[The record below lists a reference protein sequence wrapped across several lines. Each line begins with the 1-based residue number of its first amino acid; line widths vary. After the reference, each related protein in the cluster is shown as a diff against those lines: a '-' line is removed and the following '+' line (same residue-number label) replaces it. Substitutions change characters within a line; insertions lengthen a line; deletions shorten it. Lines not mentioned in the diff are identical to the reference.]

1 MKYEYDETGANFSYF
16 ILSLLIL
23 VLVPYTIYF
32 IKSLGGKKEKP
43 AHAELLLNDKKKA
56 RLQAKKSNNNSSLK
70 IVFLILGWVLVG
82 LLVVKVMHTPVDY
95 VEWDPYQIMDL
106 KKSATPAQIKKQ
118 YKMLGLKYHPDK
130 VEEKDR
136 AAAEDRWIEITK
148 AYKVLTDDEAR
159 RNFEEYGHPDGK
171 QSFSLGIALPAWLA
185 ESKNSFIVLVLYSSV
200 FAIAL
205 PVLVHKWWKNSKS
218 YTRDKLLQTTMAK
231 FYHEVKEKTSING
244 LLDIIANSPE
254 YECNKIQ
261 NANMGVA
268 SVEQALTE
276 LNDKVK
282 LSMSSFSSSDR
293 WDKTKKYRQDNPR
306 AFRTAL
312 LLHAH
317 LYRVQI
323 DNPKLQE
330 EQESVIEYALR
341 LLGGILQIS
350 VAHSWLD
357 VTMNCIELGQLIVQ
371 AMPPHQNALFQ
382 LPYIT
387 PEIIKHCE
395 TKKRSITT
403 IKDLLN
409 LSEEDRRSLLRTLE
423 DDQYNE
429 VVEVAKSFPRIKV
442 TNVEFKVLGER
453 EDEAAIAPG
462 VFVTCFIK
470 LRQIRYDEPET
481 VEGEEVI
488 NTEIDEV
495 EEKKKKMRTL
505 FDNATNPNDPI
516 YAPYLMMEKRPG
528 WWLMMGNPQVNK
540 SLTPPTKINDLSD
553 EKVLRFTFQ
562 TPPKT
567 GTYPITLY
575 VKSDCSLGFDI
586 AQEVKLVVVP
596 APKYHVFEDEISE
609 PEEDSLAGQ
618 LAAMKQEM
626 ANEKAKKLAKKNQ
639 KNAEDDE
646 DEDSTDYESSDDE

>member
-1 MKYEYDETGANFSYF
+1 M
-16 ILSLLIL
+16 
-23 VLVPYTIYF
+23 
-32 IKSLGGKKEKP
+32 
-43 AHAELLLNDKKKA
+43 
-56 RLQAKKSNNNSSLK
+56 SN
-70 IVFLILGWVLVG
+70 
-82 LLVVKVMHTPVDY
+82 
-95 VEWDPYQIMDL
+95 
-106 KKSATPAQIKKQ
+106 
-118 YKMLGLKYHPDK
+118 
-130 VEEKDR
+130 
-136 AAAEDRWIEITK
+136 
-148 AYKVLTDDEAR
+148 
-159 RNFEEYGHPDGK
+159 
-171 QSFSLGIALPAWLA
+171 
-185 ESKNSFIVLVLYSSV
+185 
-200 FAIAL
+200 
-205 PVLVHKWWKNSKS
+205 
-218 YTRDKLLQTTMAK
+218 
-231 FYHEVKEKTSING
+231 
-244 LLDIIANSPE
+244 
-254 YECNKIQ
+254 
-261 NANMGVA
+261 
-268 SVEQALTE
+268 
-276 LNDKVK
+276 
-282 LSMSSFSSSDR
+282 FSSSER
-293 WDKTKKYRQDNPR
+293 WDKTKKYRQDHPR

-312 LLHAH
+312 LLNAH

-330 EQESVIEYALR
+330 EQESVVEYALR

-357 VTMNCIELGQLIVQ
+357 VTTNCIELGQLIVQ

-395 TKKRSITT
+395 TKKRSITS
-403 IKDLLN
+403 ISDLLN
-409 LSEEDRRSLLRTLE
+409 LSEEDRKSLLRTL
-423 DDQYNE
+423 DDEQYDK
-429 VVEVAKSFPRIKV
+429 VMEVAKSFPRVKV

-470 LRQIRYDEPET
+470 LRQIRYDDPET
-481 VEGEEVI
+481 VEGEDVI
-488 NTEIDEV
+488 DTEINEV
-495 EEKKKKMRTL
+495 EEKKQKMRTL
-505 FDNATNPNDPI
+505 FDNATNPNDPV

-540 SLTPPTKINDLSD
+540 SLTPPTKINDLSG

-562 TPPKT
+562 TPPKV

-586 AQEVKLVVVP
+586 KQEVKLVVVP

-626 ANEKAKKLAKKNQ
+626 ANEKKKQAAKKNQ
-639 KNAEDDE
+639 KKDDDE

>member
-23 VLVPYTIYF
+23 ILVPYTIF
-32 IKSLGGKKEKP
+32 FLKSLKGDKKPIKKEI
-43 AHAELLLNDKKKA
+43 LLDEKKKH
-56 RLQAKKSNNNSSLK
+56 RLDAKKSDKSSSIKLA
-70 IVFLILGWVLVG
+70 FLVIGWILVG
-82 LLVVKVMHTPVDY
+82 LLVYKVMHTEIDF
-95 VEWDPYQIMDL
+95 VEWDPYQIMELD
-106 KKSATPAQIKKQ
+106 KNASPAQIKKQ
-118 YKMLGLKYHPDK
+118 YKLLGLKYHPDK

-136 AAAEDRWIEITK
+136 TAAEDRWIDITK
-148 AYKVLTDDEAR
+148 AYKVLTNEEAR
-159 RNFEEYGHPDGK
+159 KNYEEFGNPDGR
-171 QSFSLGIALPAWLA
+171 QSISLGIALPAWLA
-185 ESKNSFIVLVLYSSV
+185 ESKNSFIVLVLYCSV
-200 FAIAL
+200 FAVAL
-205 PVLVHKWWKNSKS
+205 PIFVHKWWKNSKS

-244 LLDIIANSPE
+244 LLDIIARSPE
-254 YECNKIQ
+254 FECNKVQ
-261 NANMGVA
+261 NANMGVF
-268 SVEQALTE
+268 SIEEALTE
-276 LNDKVK
+276 LSEKVK
-282 LSMSSFSSSDR
+282 ISMSNFSSSER
-293 WDKTKKYRQDNPR
+293 WDKTKKYRQDHPR

-312 LLHAH
+312 LLNAH

-330 EQESVIEYALR
+330 EQESVVEYALR

-357 VTMNCIELGQLIVQ
+357 VTTNCIELGQLIVQ

-403 IKDLLN
+403 INDLLN
-409 LSEEDRRSLLRTLE
+409 LSEEDRKSLLRTL
-423 DDQYNE
+423 DDEQYDK
-429 VVEVAKSFPRIKV
+429 VMEVAKSFPRIKV

-470 LRQIRYDEPET
+470 LRQIRYDDPET
-481 VEGEEVI
+481 IEGEEVI
-488 NTEIDEV
+488 DTEINEV
-495 EEKKKKMRTL
+495 EEKKQKMRTL
-505 FDNATNPNDPI
+505 FDNATNPNDPV

-562 TPPKT
+562 TPPKV

-586 AQEVKLVVVP
+586 KQEVKLVVVP

-626 ANEKAKKLAKKNQ
+626 ANEKKKQAAKKNQ
-639 KNAEDDE
+639 KKDEDE

>member
-23 VLVPYTIYF
+23 VLVPFTIHT
-32 IKSLGGKKEKP
+32 IKSLGKKEKSVKS
-43 AHAELLLNDKKKA
+43 ELLLNDKKKA
-56 RLQAKKSNNNSSLK
+56 RLNAKKKGNSSNLK
-70 IVFLILGWVLVG
+70 FVFLILGWVLVG
-82 LLVVKVMHTPVDY
+82 LLVVKVIHTPADY
-95 VEWDPYQIMDL
+95 VEWDPYQIMDI
-106 KKSATPAQIKKQ
+106 KRSSTPAQIKKQ

-205 PVLVHKWWKNSKS
+205 PILVHKWWKNSKS

-261 NANMGVA
+261 NANMGVT
-268 SVEQALTE
+268 SIEQALTE
-276 LNDKVK
+276 VK
-282 LSMSSFSSSDR
+282 LSMSNFSSDR

-306 AFRTAL
+306 AFRNAL
-312 LLHAH
+312 LLNAH

-323 DNPKLQE
+323 DNAKLQE
-330 EQESVIEYALR
+330 EQESVIEFALR

-357 VTMNCIELGQLIVQ
+357 VTNNCIELGQLIVQ
-371 AMPPHQNALFQ
+371 AIPPHQNGLFQ

-403 IKDLLN
+403 IKDLLE
-409 LSEEDRRSLLRTLE
+409 LSEEDRKSLLRTL
-423 DDQYNE
+423 DDEQYNE
-429 VVEVAKSFPRIKV
+429 VVKVAKSFPRIKV

-470 LRQIRYDEPET
+470 LRQIRNDDPET
-481 VEGEEVI
+481 VEGEEI
-488 NTEIDEV
+488 IDTEIDEV

-505 FDNATNPNDPI
+505 FDNASNPNDPV

-540 SLTPPTKINDLSD
+540 SLTPPTKINDLYD

-586 AQEVKLVVVP
+586 VQEVKLVVVP

-626 ANEKAKKLAKKNQ
+626 ANEKAKKLANKNQ
-639 KNAEDDE
+639 KSEEND

>member
-23 VLVPYTIYF
+23 ILVPYTIYY
-32 IKSLGGKKEKP
+32 IKSLGDKKDKP
-43 AHAELLLNDKKKA
+43 VHGEVLLNEKKKA
-56 RLQAKKSNNNSSLK
+56 RLDAKKSNKSSVIK
-70 IVFLILGWVLVG
+70 LVG
-82 LLVVKVMHTPVDY
+82 LIIGWILVALLVVKVMHTEVDY
-95 VEWDPYQIMDL
+95 VEWDPYQIMNL

-118 YKMLGLKYHPDK
+118 YKLLGLKYHPDK
-130 VEEKDR
+130 VDEKDR
-136 AAAEDRWIEITK
+136 AAAEDHWIDITK
-148 AYKVLTDDEAR
+148 AYKVLTNEEAR
-159 RNFEEYGHPDGK
+159 KNFEEFGHPDGK

-185 ESKNSFIVLVLYSSV
+185 ESSNSFIVLLLYCSV
-200 FAIAL
+200 FAVGL
-205 PVLVHKWWKNSKS
+205 PILVHRWWKNSKS
-218 YTRDKLLQTTMAK
+218 YTRDKLLQSTMAK
-231 FYHEVKEKTSING
+231 FYHEVREKTSING

-254 YECNKIQ
+254 FECNKIQ
-261 NANMGVA
+261 NANMGVF
-268 SVEQALTE
+268 SVEDALTKLSE
-276 LNDKVK
+276 LVK
-282 LSMSSFSSSDR
+282 LAMSSFSSER
-293 WDKTKKYRQDNPR
+293 WDKTKKYRQENPR
-306 AFRTAL
+306 AFRNSL
-312 LLHAH
+312 LLNAH
-317 LYRVQI
+317 LFRIQI
-323 DNPKLQE
+323 ENKRLQE
-330 EQESVIEYALR
+330 EQESVIEYTLR

-357 VTMNCIELGQLIVQ
+357 VTTNCIELGQLIIQ
-371 AMPPHQNALFQ
+371 AMPPHQNTLFQ

-387 PEIIKHCE
+387 PDIIKHCE

-409 LSEEDRRSLLRTLE
+409 LSEEDRKSLLRTLDE
-423 DDQYNE
+423 EQYNK

-481 VEGEEVI
+481 IEGEEVI
-488 NTEIDEV
+488 DTEVNEV

-505 FDNATNPNDPI
+505 FDNATNPNDPV

-528 WWLMMGNPQVNK
+528 WWLMIGNPQVNK
-540 SLTPPTKINDLSD
+540 SLTPPIKINDLTD

-562 TPPKT
+562 TPPKV
-567 GTYPITLY
+567 GTYPLTLY

-586 AQEVKLVVVP
+586 KQEVKLVVVP

-626 ANEKAKKLAKKNQ
+626 ANEKKKKEAAKNQ
-639 KNAEDDE
+639 NMKNDDE